1 MDIVKTSIKRPITI
15 IMGMLIILILGG
27 VSVSKMKMSLMPE
40 FKLPYVIVY
49 STYEGAGPNEV
60 ENLLSKPLEQA
71 VSSVHGV
78 NKITSQSSNGMSI
91 LEIELSYGTNMDKAV
106 SDIGE
111 AINMIQDFLPDE
123 ASKPVAMK
131 LNLDMMPIAFVV
143 ASSGKMDDY
152 QLRDFVD
159 RNIKNRIERLDGVA
173 SVTIS
178 GGTEKEI
185 RVFLDENKLNGL
197 KLDVNTISQLIMSE
211 NTDLA
216 GGNIDFG
223 EKSFS
228 VSSKLQMDSI
238 EDIKNTPIILRTG
251 NVIKLQEIA
260 DVALVDKKLTTKSRY
275 NKNSAVM
282 LAISKSSDGNTVD
295 TVKNLREEIKNINKS
310 YDNLNV
316 VISQESAKL
325 IENSISSVVQNIFVG
340 AFLSILI
347 LMVFLKNIGLTT
359 IIALSMPFSII
370 GTFVFLYFSGTT
382 LNMVSL
388 GGLSI
393 GVGMLVDNSIVVLEN
408 IYRYRTTLKFDK
420 VRGTYL
426 ATSEVKTAIIAS
438 TLTTLVVFL
447 PFVFATGIVI
457 QLMKDLALAVVFSL
471 TMSLITALTI
481 VPMMSANYVN
491 SVHRNKAKKL
501 LFINKLLDAF
511 DRFIKWLTF
520 KYDKVLAWCL
530 DRKKRTLLFALGF
543 FIFSLFLTP
552 FIGKEFLPGTDEGEF
567 SITIEPPKGSNIE
580 YIDNVAKR
588 VEDILYSYKEV
599 VNVNTT
605 VSAGQSSLASI
616 FSGGSGTGTIKVTL
630 VNKNKRAKGIDDIIE
645 EIRQKTNNIA
655 GAKIKA
661 QKSQSIMGG
670 ATANSYD
677 ISMYIHGDDQQILQQ
692 LSDEITGKLK
702 KVNGLRQVTSSLDA
716 KESQVSVKIN
726 KEKTR
731 FYGLTGVQVAN
742 QVRNNVSGTV
752 ATKLKHSGTETDVR
766 LALPMTTK
774 ANFDSLSNIKI
785 TTPIGTTIPL
795 VEVSDITT
803 EKVPSDVF
811 RADST
816 RFTLI
821 SAGIYGIDFGTA
833 TAEFQKVIDDT
844 KFPSGYYA
852 TMGEET
858 KMMTDTFSSL
868 ALVVLLAI
876 VLVYMVMASQFES
889 LINPFVIM
897 FTVPLAFS
905 GGIILLF
912 LFRATMSVM
921 SIIGGLVLV
930 GIVVNN
936 GIVLIDY
943 INTLRFRDGLDI
955 KTAVRKACPTRLR
968 PILMTALTTIL
979 GQVPLVFSNSA
990 NSETMKGMGLVIAGG
1005 LATST
1010 VLTLVIVPIIYMIF
1024 DNITEKFK
1032 SKFNL
1037 RGREN
1042 SFEIEELVR
1051 PITKEEIDK
1060 MEGRGKE
1067 V

>member
-71 VSSVHGV
+71 VSSVQGV
-78 NKITSQSSNGMSI
+78 NKIISQSSNGMSL

-106 SDIGE
+106 SDMGE

-438 TLTTLVVFL
+438 TLTTLVVF
-447 PFVFATGIVI
+447 
-457 QLMKDLALAVVFSL
+457 
-471 TMSLITALTI
+471 
-481 VPMMSANYVN
+481 Y
-491 SVHRNKAKKL
+491 H
-501 LFINKLLDAF
+501 
-511 DRFIKWLTF
+511 
-520 KYDKVLAWCL
+520 
-530 DRKKRTLLFALGF
+530 
-543 FIFSLFLTP
+543 
-552 FIGKEFLPGTDEGEF
+552 
-567 SITIEPPKGSNIE
+567 
-580 YIDNVAKR
+580 
-588 VEDILYSYKEV
+588 LY
-599 VNVNTT
+599 
-605 VSAGQSSLASI
+605 
-616 FSGGSGTGTIKVTL
+616 
-630 VNKNKRAKGIDDIIE
+630 
-645 EIRQKTNNIA
+645 
-655 GAKIKA
+655 
-661 QKSQSIMGG
+661 
-670 ATANSYD
+670 
-677 ISMYIHGDDQQILQQ
+677 LQQ
-692 LSDEITGKLK
+692 
-702 KVNGLRQVTSSLDA
+702 V
-716 KESQVSVKIN
+716 
-726 KEKTR
+726 
-731 FYGLTGVQVAN
+731 
-742 QVRNNVSGTV
+742 
-752 ATKLKHSGTETDVR
+752 
-766 LALPMTTK
+766 
-774 ANFDSLSNIKI
+774 
-785 TTPIGTTIPL
+785 
-795 VEVSDITT
+795 
-803 EKVPSDVF
+803 
-811 RADST
+811 
-816 RFTLI
+816 
-821 SAGIYGIDFGTA
+821 
-833 TAEFQKVIDDT
+833 
-844 KFPSGYYA
+844 
-852 TMGEET
+852 
-858 KMMTDTFSSL
+858 
-868 ALVVLLAI
+868 
-876 VLVYMVMASQFES
+876 
-889 LINPFVIM
+889 
-897 FTVPLAFS
+897 
-905 GGIILLF
+905 
-912 LFRATMSVM
+912 
-921 SIIGGLVLV
+921 
-930 GIVVNN
+930 
-936 GIVLIDY
+936 
-943 INTLRFRDGLDI
+943 
-955 KTAVRKACPTRLR
+955 
-968 PILMTALTTIL
+968 
-979 GQVPLVFSNSA
+979 
-990 NSETMKGMGLVIAGG
+990 
-1005 LATST
+1005 
-1010 VLTLVIVPIIYMIF
+1010 
-1024 DNITEKFK
+1024 
-1032 SKFNL
+1032 
-1037 RGREN
+1037 
-1042 SFEIEELVR
+1042 
-1051 PITKEEIDK
+1051 
-1060 MEGRGKE
+1060 
-1067 V
+1067 